1 MIRCERLS
9 VERSGQIVVDRLSL
23 EVPSGRALGVIGRTG
38 AGKSSLLAA
47 LATTI
52 PVHGGDFFVNEFSAS
67 REPERVRRLVGYA
80 PARLEAWPAARAV
93 DVLEFFAVVS
103 GLSSESTTRAIKRA
117 LAFSRVASGDRV
129 DRLDDGAA
137 KRVLVARALLNDP
150 EVLLLDDPFSGL
162 DPLDRGEVE
171 RVIGDATLLGRTVV
185 AALDD
190 AHVPDCFTHLSVLA
204 AGRITAE
211 GEASPAAFSA
221 GRTWRYRFVCR
232 GRAAEAVDVLRPLTA
247 EAAATDAD
255 TIDCRIDPARSAAPR
270 LIEALV
276 RAGLSPEA
284 ATFHPPWTAQLL
296 DGDGPGH

>member
-47 LATTI
+47 LAAAL
-52 PVHGGDFFVNEFSAS
+52 PVHGGDFFVNELSAG

-93 DVLEFFAVVS
+93 DVLEFFAVAS
-103 GLSSESTTRAIKRA
+103 GLSRDSATRAIKRA
-117 LAFSRVASGDRV
+117 LAFARVASGDRV
-129 DRLDDGAA
+129 DRLADGAA
-137 KRVLVARALLNDP
+137 KRLLVARALLNDP

-162 DPLDRGEVE
+162 DPFDRGEVE
-171 RVIGDATLLGRTVV
+171 RTIGDATLLGRTVV

-190 AHVPDCFTHLSVLA
+190 AHVPDCFTHLAVLA
-204 AGRITAE
+204 GGRIAAE
-211 GEASPAAFSA
+211 GEALPAAFSA

-232 GRAAEAVDVLRPLTA
+232 GRAAEAVLVLRPLTA
-247 EAAATDAD
+247 EATATDAD
-255 TIDCRIDPARSAAPR
+255 TVDCRIDPSRSAVPR
-270 LIEALV
+270 LVEALV
-276 RAGLSPEA
+276 QAGLSPESA
-284 ATFHPPWTAQLL
+284 AFHPPWTAQLL
-296 DGDGPGH
+296 DNC